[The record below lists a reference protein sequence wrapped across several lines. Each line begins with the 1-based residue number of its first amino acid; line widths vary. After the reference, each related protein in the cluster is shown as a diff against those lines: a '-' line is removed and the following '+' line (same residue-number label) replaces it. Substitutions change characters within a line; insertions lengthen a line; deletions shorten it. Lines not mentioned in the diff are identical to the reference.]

1 MGELPG
7 RDESS
12 PDVAKLPPGTSA
24 RAHRLSRAVRRPL
37 ERFLRVQAASG
48 ILLLLAAV
56 IALVW
61 ANTPWSS
68 TYEALWETSLVLGI
82 GELSVRMTLH
92 AFVNDVLMAIFF
104 FVIGLEVRRE
114 IFGGELSSLR
124 RASLPMI
131 AAVGGIAA
139 PAALYLL
146 VGPADARTGW
156 SVPVS
161 TDTAFALGV
170 LALLG
175 RRVAP
180 SLRVVLLAIAII
192 DDIVAISIIAVF
204 YSSALELGGV
214 ALMAIGIAMIL
225 GLQRFGVRRVA
236 AYFAPA
242 ILVWAGC
249 WWAGIHPTLAGILI
263 GLLTPVRT
271 WYGQQGFLDAT
282 YRHLATIT
290 RRLNINL
297 ELDVDETRHDIDE
310 PLTELR
316 RAQREVVSPVERIEA
331 ALHPWA
337 AFAIMPLFAFANAG
351 IDFGRVD
358 LTASPRLI
366 AGVVAGL
373 VLGKLAGIVLAAR
386 LAVGLRLAELPP
398 DVTWRGMTV
407 VGAVAGIGFTMAL
420 FIANLAFTSRPV
432 LQDVATVA
440 VLMASA
446 LSALLAIVLGRTLL
460 RPVGAPRS
468 TPREL
473 IPA

>member
-1 MGELPG
+1 MGEHPG
-7 RDESS
+7 RDEPSS
-12 PDVAKLPPGTSA
+12 GVAKLPPGTWAQAYRVSGA
-24 RAHRLSRAVRRPL
+24 MRRPL

-48 ILLLLAAV
+48 ILLVLAAV

-61 ANTPWSS
+61 ANTPWGS
-68 TYEALWETSLVLGI
+68 TYEALWETPLVLGI

-92 AFVNDVLMAIFF
+92 TFVNDVLMAIFF

-114 IFGGELSSLR
+114 IFRGELSSLR
-124 RASLPMI
+124 RASLPII
-131 AAVGGIAA
+131 AAVGGIAV

-175 RRVAP
+175 RRIAP

-192 DDIVAISIIAVF
+192 DDIAAISIIALF
-204 YSSALELGGV
+204 YSSALEPAGIV
-214 ALMAIGIAMIL
+214 LMAVGIAAIL
-225 GLQRFGVRRVA
+225 GLQWFGIRRVA
-236 AYFAPA
+236 AYFVPA

-271 WYGQQGFLDAT
+271 WYGQQGFLDAA
-282 YRHLATIT
+282 YRHLTTIA
-290 RRLNINL
+290 RRLKLDL
-297 ELDVDETRHDIDE
+297 ELDVDEPQDDIDE
-310 PLTELR
+310 ALTQLR
-316 RAQREVVSPVERIEA
+316 RAQREVVSPVERVEA
-331 ALHPWA
+331 ALHPWG

-351 IDFGRVD
+351 VDFGGVD
-358 LTASPRLI
+358 LSASPRLI
-366 AGVVAGL
+366 AGVAAGL

-446 LSALLAIVLGRTLL
+446 VSALLAIVLGRTLL
-460 RPVGAPRS
+460 RPAGAPRA
-468 TPREL
+468 TTG
-473 IPA
+473 